1 MQGKHQKPDSTD
13 MHRLFVALLPD
24 TRTIRRL
31 TALQAGIKGR
41 KTPPENLHLTLMFLG
56 NQDSTSIP
64 KLKAFIE
71 TLDFKAFDLCIDR
84 RGFFSRLKINWV
96 GASET
101 PPLLVKL
108 HEDIWHHLVPRYV
121 DERKRPFRPHITLA
135 RNALPSGAPLSEP
148 FIWHIDRLALMESLI
163 SREYGKSAV
172 YQILYEKRADSY

>member
-1 MQGKHQKPDSTD
+1 MTLLLSCFSTMQGKHQKPDSTD

-24 TRTIRRL
+24 TRTIHRL

-108 HEDIWHHLVPRYV
+108 HEDIWSGTFPDPSSV
-121 DERKRPFRPHITLA
+121 DGKDLSAHISHWHGMPFPQKPPYQSLS
-135 RNALPSGAPLSEP
+135 SG
-148 FIWHIDRLALMESLI
+148 I
-163 SREYGKSAV
+163 STGSP
-172 YQILYEKRADSY
+172 